1 MTMWL
6 ERTFLGN
13 QGKVLTALKTI
24 TDNSQMIHLLHE
36 REDMINLQRL
46 RRSIEL
52 SRVKSLRQE
61 GLDRFMTKL
70 D

>member
-1 MTMWL
+1 M
-6 ERTFLGN
+6 
-13 QGKVLTALKTI
+13 LTALKTI
-24 TDNSQMIHLLHE
+24 TEFIEQQPDDSLIA

-46 RRSIEL
+46 RYSIEL

-61 GLDRFMTKL
+61 SLDRFMTKL

>member
-1 MTMWL
+1 M
-6 ERTFLGN
+6 RIFLGN
-13 QGKVLTALKTI
+13 QGGVEFIEQQPDDSLIA
-24 TDNSQMIHLLHE
+24 

>member
-1 MTMWL
+1 ML
-6 ERTFLGN
+6 I
-13 QGKVLTALKTI
+13 ALKTI
-24 TDNSQMIHLLHE
+24 TEFIEQQPDDSLIA

-61 GLDRFMTKL
+61 SLDRFMTKL

>member
-1 MTMWL
+1 MARAVPSS
-6 ERTFLGN
+6 EI
-13 QGKVLTALKTI
+13 KAVLTALKTI

-61 GLDRFMTKL
+61 SLDRFMTKL